1 MIGTNELPAGKRT
14 GQIQE
19 SGFRRKLEKM
29 NGRIVPLVITFF
41 IETTTIAVACAIGPG
56 HQKTLVVGMQGK

>member
-1 MIGTNELPAGKRT
+1 MIGTNELPAGKRP
-14 GQIQE
+14 GRIQE

-29 NGRIVPLVITFF
+29 NGGVVSLILTFF
-41 IETTTIAVACAIGPG
+41 IEATAIAVASAIGTG